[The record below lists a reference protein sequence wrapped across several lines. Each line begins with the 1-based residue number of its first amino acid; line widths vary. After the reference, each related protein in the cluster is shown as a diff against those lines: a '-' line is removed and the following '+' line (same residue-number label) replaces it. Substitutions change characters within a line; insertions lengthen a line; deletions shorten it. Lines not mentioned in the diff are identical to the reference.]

1 MNSIHFV
8 IKRHANIRKY
18 LKQKGFLGKI
28 APMNSTMFI
37 FIQSIF
43 LMYTRLLQ
51 SWYYKKKG
59 KPFVC
64 SSLLSNFAQN
74 LKKTTL

>member
-43 LMYTRLLQ
+43 SDVHPRFCKVGITKRKANPL
-51 SWYYKKKG
+51 
-59 KPFVC
+59 
-64 SSLLSNFAQN
+64 FAP
-74 LKKTTL
+74 LY